1 MTPDFGSVSYPM
13 PCHSGHMPIPNI
25 GREPLNGFYQADL
38 KRLRSIADK
47 HGINKRGSVE
57 VLRASL
63 IHRVVLHGVDL
74 SWEGIQS
81 KSNAELGDLL
91 RIFGIKASGSHKD
104 RRQRLWLH
112 VTQDVNK
119 LKIETLGLA
128 SREELVELCKRLE
141 LPTKGPRTLLIGQ
154 VEEVLNSQNKAWG
167 KIKRSLRRSGLTSKP
182 NLKTTNFQ
190 DDDNEKSI
198 FVREATTAVLE
209 NARQILT
216 RMGPKDGLG
225 SGLEILASNPS
236 NFARMVQTVGLVRG
250 ALWSRD
256 ATSFL
261 LKMMHARGYPTTVE
275 HASEAIHRAAL
286 AIADDWVHGDSPS
299 IRTYGITSLNERFD
313 HAGIED
319 LRARVDRLKLRST

>member
-1 MTPDFGSVSYPM
+1 
-13 PCHSGHMPIPNI
+13 MPIPNI
-25 GREPLNGFYQADL
+25 GREPLNGLYQADL

-47 HGINKRGSVE
+47 NGINKRGSVE

-63 IHRVVLHGVDL
+63 IHRVVLPSVDL

-119 LKIETLGLA
+119 LKIESLALA
-128 SREELVELCKRLE
+128 SREELVDLCKRLE
-141 LPTKGPRTLLIGQ
+141 LPTEGSRTLLTGN
-154 VEEVLNSQNKAWG
+154 VEEVLTSQNKAWG
-167 KIKRSLRRSGLTSKP
+167 KIKRSLRRSGLTSK
-182 NLKTTNFQ
+182 LKLMTTDFQ
-190 DDDNEKSI
+190 DNRDEKLI
-198 FVREATTAVLE
+198 LVREATPAILE
-209 NARQILT
+209 NVRQILI
-216 RMGPKDGLG
+216 RLGPKDGLG
-225 SGLEILASNPS
+225 SRLGILASNPS
-236 NFARMVQTVGLVRG
+236 DFARMVQTVGLVRG
-250 ALWSRD
+250 PLWSRE

-261 LKMMHARGYPTTVE
+261 LEMMHARGYPITVG
-275 HASEAIHRAAL
+275 HTSEAIHKA
-286 AIADDWVHGDSPS
+286 AIAIVDDWMHGDSPS

-319 LRARVDRLKLRST
+319 LRARVNRLKPRST